1 MYKEYRLKIKPLST
15 YITPWQSDT
24 FVGHIFW
31 AIKYIEGDAFL
42 EQVIDDS
49 KNLKPPFIFSNAI
62 LENLLPKPDYPTLR
76 RSELMALGQE
86 IIGEDYYKELKKI
99 KKNNLLCEAEFL
111 NYINGCNAKKLI
123 KNKLVLEKNKK
134 SDNVESKKSNSAI
147 AINMT
152 HNTINRLTG
161 TTVDNSLFTNVE
173 YFANGNLDFFIKL
186 REDFPLEKLKKY
198 IEYVSL
204 NGFGKKASTGKGA
217 FQILSLEENKTSFKV
232 ENPNAFMVLSNYI
245 PKVGDY
251 EEVLSVKTLTKFG
264 KVGGNEDNNPFKKPF
279 ICFEAG
285 SLFKGTADNIKGKL
299 LEDLHYEKSIVQFG
313 IPYIVEVR
321 IDE

>member
-1 MYKEYRLKIKPLST
+1 MKKRKIT
-15 YITPWQSDT
+15 
-24 FVGHIFW
+24 
-31 AIKYIEGDAFL
+31 
-42 EQVIDDS
+42 
-49 KNLKPPFIFSNAI
+49 
-62 LENLLPKPDYPTLR
+62 
-76 RSELMALGQE
+76 
-86 IIGEDYYKELKKI
+86 
-99 KKNNLLCEAEFL
+99 
-111 NYINGCNAKKLI
+111 
-123 KNKLVLEKNKK
+123 
-134 SDNVESKKSNSAI
+134 
-147 AINMT
+147 
-152 HNTINRLTG
+152 
-161 TTVDNSLFTNVE
+161 
-173 YFANGNLDFFIKL
+173 DFFIKL
-186 REDFPLEKLKKY
+186 REDFSREKLETY
-198 IEYVSL
+198 INYVAL

-264 KVGGNEDNNPFKKPF
+264 KVGGNEENNPFKKPF

-321 IDE
+321 TDE